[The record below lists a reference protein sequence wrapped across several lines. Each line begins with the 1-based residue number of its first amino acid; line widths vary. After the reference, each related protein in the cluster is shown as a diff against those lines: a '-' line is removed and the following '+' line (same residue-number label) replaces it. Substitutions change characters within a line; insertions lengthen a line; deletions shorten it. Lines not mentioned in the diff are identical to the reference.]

1 MRTATSRVMT
11 VTLDMTDAMELSE
24 ILDYVAQWLTT
35 TSEPAVHADLA
46 RFALDPAAPRDLSRI
61 LIGFSRL
68 LVFGEDDTDD
78 EEQEPQ
84 PW

>member
-1 MRTATSRVMT
+1 MRTATCRVMT
-11 VTLDMTDAMELSE
+11 VTWMTDAMELSE
-24 ILDYVAQWLTT
+24 ILDYLAQWLTT

-46 RFALDPAAPRDLSRI
+46 RFALDPAAPRDLPRT
-61 LIGFSRL
+61 LTGFSRL